1 VTRVYR
7 RSLPYSTRVTSLA
20 GVVTSG
26 LGQGA
31 YFMSLPWVRDAIRRL
46 IGFTPYPG
54 TLNVRLDAEMVA
66 VWQAIR
72 DGHSIV
78 MAPPPSE
85 PCGARL
91 VPVVVAPDVEA
102 AVIVPDVT
110 RYGDDLLELIAAVL
124 ERSRLGL
131 HDHESLTLRL
141 RLNETAAP
149 LV

>member
-1 VTRVYR
+1 LASPVTRVYR
-7 RSLPYSTRVTSLA
+7 RSLPYSTGVTSLD

-31 YFMSLPWVRDAIRRL
+31 YFMGLPWVRDAVHRL

-66 VWQAIR
+66 VWLRIR
-72 DGHSIV
+72 DGHAIV
-78 MAPPPSE
+78 LAPPPAE

-91 VPVVVAPDVEA
+91 FPVVVAPDVEA

-110 RYGDDLLELIAAVL
+110 RYGEDLLELIAAVHV
-124 ERSRLGL
+124 RSRLAL
-131 HDHESLTLRL
+131 RDHDSVTLRL
-141 RLNETAAP
+141 R
-149 LV
+149 